1 MCFPSPPISN
11 SNIFST
17 LVVLSM
23 WSPDQLHL
31 HHLGACSNCKFTSTI
46 TSETLG
52 VGSAVCALTNPPDGF
67 GVCKIWDPHQP
78 QSTHFIFVLLSY
90 SPLLTLPPL
99 SSCRTLLIPWPPPW
113 NLTVPRAV
121 VGLVLSVPQ
130 DSAVIVIFYCPL
142 YCNCWFLVCH
152 IPRDLDRVYS
162 IS

>member
-11 SNIFST
+11 SNIFSTLVT

-31 HHLGACSNCKFTSTI
+31 HHLGACSNCKFTSTM

-52 VGSAVCALTNPPDGF
+52 VDSAVCALTNPPDGF

-78 QSTHFIFVLLSY
+78 QSSHFIFVLLSY

-99 SSCRTLLIPWPPPW
+99 SSCRTLLIPRPPPT
-113 NLTVPRAV
+113 LEPPSTQSCSRACPKCPT
-121 VGLVLSVPQ
+121 GLCSNGSFFI
-130 DSAVIVIFYCPL
+130 DPL

-152 IPRDLDRVYS
+152 IF
-162 IS
+162 